1 MERKA
6 NWIAKLPLGLI
17 AALMLGAAVA
27 FFCIAMP
34 GEMLERIVAATRL
47 PDILPAAAPPLG
59 NVARLLV
66 AGSAGLSALLL
77 VWACF
82 ALIGRPRIPRD
93 PDVDTEYEPDFGED
107 LRTAEYE
114 PAPRRP
120 LLAGTELGLP
130 FDLTDPLPSPT
141 KPEPAVLE
149 PIAPEPPPLELA
161 TPKPAPEP
169 LFTQSKESVAALM
182 ARLESGLMRRS
193 ARQPAATVTPL
204 KPAPEDSTE
213 LQPEDPLR
221 SALEELQRMARGGR

>member
-93 PDVDTEYEPDFGED
+93 PDVDTEPDFGED
-107 LRTAEYE
+107 MRTAEYE
-114 PAPRRP
+114 AAPRRP

-149 PIAPEPPPLELA
+149 PPSLELA
-161 TPKPAPEP
+161 TQEPAPEP
-169 LFTQSKESVAALM
+169 LFAQSKESMAALM

-213 LQPEDPLR
+213 LRPEDPLR